1 VPTEKPRHSSRDF
14 LALTQTSKQ
23 LRSEFRPLWLRAS
36 SVRLRFDDIDRFIK
50 SFYSTVSDY
59 GFAPKLLV
67 MSWYQL
73 YNDEDADLDSAVFNI
88 SALLRLG
95 AYSPTS
101 KIEFVP
107 HRLIE
112 YELSNVER
120 DDYGHSLHCDCGF
133 NDCDHDAGFET
144 AHKILRDEMYYYLQP
159 LNDILSNYTES
170 WTKALHN
177 AATTNKFQVKFAVDT
192 DRQEFTAFIHFWN
205 GDAPQ
210 YFTKKNLYN
219 GAVRYLDEM
228 GLLDIEH
235 NYMVDYVVG
244 KATNKFTRHSQHC
257 HFVSAAYD

>member
-1 VPTEKPRHSSRDF
+1 LSRAAKPHLPLHKGGGVRPIRSATPTFKNQSSATEKPRHSSRDF

-67 MSWYQL
+67 ISWYQL

-112 YELSNVER
+112 YELPNVER
-120 DDYGHSLHCDCGF
+120 DDYGHS
-133 NDCDHDAGFET
+133 
-144 AHKILRDEMYYYLQP
+144 HKILRDEIYYYLQP

-170 WTKALHN
+170 WTKALRN

-192 DRQEFTAFIHFWN
+192 DRQEFTAFIHF
-205 GDAPQ
+205 
-210 YFTKKNLYN
+210 
-219 GAVRYLDEM
+219 
-228 GLLDIEH
+228 
-235 NYMVDYVVG
+235 
-244 KATNKFTRHSQHC
+244 
-257 HFVSAAYD
+257 